1 MAYVIAI
8 PINYHFYNF
17 FHLDLFHSHQ
27 SYKSENKIDILPMI
41 DIIFSILAFLI
52 ISSLYLTRVETVSV
66 ELPKASNSI
75 TQNKKFVNISIDKG
89 GNLFINKKRTRL
101 QEMKV
106 KVVNL
111 TNKNKNLVVLNADKN
126 VSHGYVISVLDVLR
140 SIDGLKIAI
149 STKSI
154 D

>member
-1 MAYVIAI
+1 MVY
-8 PINYHFYNF
+8 FKE
-17 FHLDLFHSHQ
+17 DLNN
-27 SYKSENKIDILPMI
+27 KNKIDILPMI

-75 TQNKKFVNISIDKG
+75 TQNKKFINISIDKG
-89 GNLFINKKRTRL
+89 GNLFLNKNRIKL
-101 QEMKV
+101 QDIKD

-111 TNKNKNLVVLNADKN
+111 TNENKNLVVLNADKN

-140 SIDGLKIAI
+140 SIDGLKLAI
-149 STKSI
+149 SIKSF

>member
-1 MAYVIAI
+1 MVY
-8 PINYHFYNF
+8 FKE
-17 FHLDLFHSHQ
+17 DLNN
-27 SYKSENKIDILPMI
+27 KNKIDILPMI

-89 GNLFINKKRTRL
+89 GNLFLNKNRIKL
-101 QEMKV
+101 QDIKD

-111 TNKNKNLVVLNADKN
+111 TNENKNLVVLNADKN

-140 SIDGLKIAI
+140 SIDGLKLAI
-149 STKSI
+149 SIKSF

>member
-1 MAYVIAI
+1 MIYFKED
-8 PINYHFYNF
+8 N
-17 FHLDLFHSHQ
+17 
-27 SYKSENKIDILPMI
+27 KSKNKIDILPMI

>member
-1 MAYVIAI
+1 MVYFKED
-8 PINYHFYNF
+8 INN
-17 FHLDLFHSHQ
+17 
-27 SYKSENKIDILPMI
+27 KNKIDILPMI

-89 GNLFINKKRTRL
+89 GNLFLNKNRIKL
-101 QEMKV
+101 QDIKD

-111 TNKNKNLVVLNADKN
+111 TNENKNLVVLNADKN

-140 SIDGLKIAI
+140 SIDGLKLAI
-149 STKSI
+149 STKSL

>member
-1 MAYVIAI
+1 MIY
-8 PINYHFYNF
+8 FKE
-17 FHLDLFHSHQ
+17 DTTD
-27 SYKSENKIDILPMI
+27 KNKIDILPMI

-66 ELPKASNSI
+66 ELPKANNSI

-89 GNLFINKKRTRL
+89 GNLFINKKRIKL
-101 QEMKV
+101 QDIKV
-106 KVVNL
+106 KVINL
-111 TNKNKNLVVLNADKN
+111 TNENKNLVVLNADKN

-140 SIDGLKIAI
+140 SIDGLKLAI
-149 STKSI
+149 STKTI

>member
-1 MAYVIAI
+1 MVY
-8 PINYHFYNF
+8 FKE
-17 FHLDLFHSHQ
+17 DLNN
-27 SYKSENKIDILPMI
+27 KNKIDILPMI

-75 TQNKKFVNISIDKG
+75 KQNKKFISISIDKS
-89 GNLFINKKRTRL
+89 GNLFINKKSIKFQDL
-101 QEMKV
+101 KYN
-106 KVVNL
+106 VVNL
-111 TNKNKNLVVLNADKN
+111 VDESKNLVVLNADEN
-126 VSHGYVISVLDVLR
+126 ISHGYVISVLDVLR
-140 SIDGLKIAI
+140 SIDGLKIGI

>member
-1 MAYVIAI
+1 MVY
-8 PINYHFYNF
+8 FKE
-17 FHLDLFHSHQ
+17 DLNN
-27 SYKSENKIDILPMI
+27 KNKIDILPMI

-75 TQNKKFVNISIDKG
+75 TQKKKFINISIDKS
-89 GNLFINKKRTRL
+89 GNLFINKIRTEL
-101 QEMKV
+101 QDLKN
-106 KVVNL
+106 KLVNL
-111 TNKNKNLVVLNADKN
+111 TNENKNLVVLNADKN
-126 VSHGYVISVLDVLR
+126 ISHGYVISVLDVLR
-140 SIDGLKIAI
+140 SIDGLKIGL

>member
-1 MAYVIAI
+1 MVY
-8 PINYHFYNF
+8 FKE
-17 FHLDLFHSHQ
+17 DLNN
-27 SYKSENKIDILPMI
+27 KNKIDILPMI

-111 TNKNKNLVVLNADKN
+111 TNENKNLVVLNADKN

>member
-1 MAYVIAI
+1 MVY
-8 PINYHFYNF
+8 FKE
-17 FHLDLFHSHQ
+17 DLNN
-27 SYKSENKIDILPMI
+27 KNKIDILPMI
-41 DIIFSILAFLI
+41 DIIFSILAFII
-52 ISSLYLTRVETVSV
+52 ISSLNLTRVETVSV

-149 STKSI
+149 STKPI

>member
-1 MAYVIAI
+1 MIYFKED
-8 PINYHFYNF
+8 NNN
-17 FHLDLFHSHQ
+17 
-27 SYKSENKIDILPMI
+27 KNKIDILPMI

-126 VSHGYVISVLDVLR
+126 VSHGYVIRVLDVLR

>member
-1 MAYVIAI
+1 MVY
-8 PINYHFYNF
+8 FKE
-17 FHLDLFHSHQ
+17 DLNN
-27 SYKSENKIDILPMI
+27 KNKIDILPMI

-75 TQNKKFVNISIDKG
+75 KQNKKFVNISIDKG
-89 GNLFINKKRTRL
+89 GNLFINKKSIKFQDL
-101 QEMKV
+101 KDN
-106 KVVNL
+106 VVNL
-111 TNKNKNLVVLNADKN
+111 VDESKNLVVLNADEN
-126 VSHGYVISVLDVLR
+126 ISHGYIISVLDVLR